1 METTTVT
8 KNFSRRTLL
17 KGAGLAV
24 ASPFIVPASVFGD
37 ENNVA
42 PNERITVAHIGV
54 GTLGRTVYT
63 WTQQVKDAQS
73 VAVADPYKSRREGI
87 ANACKGK
94 AYLDYHDVLARND
107 IDAVLICTPDHW
119 HVPIALE
126 AGKAGKHV
134 HVAKP
139 LGLSLAQNL
148 VCRKFFAEKK
158 LTFQYGT
165 QQRSMPHCW
174 KGCELVRRGVIGKV
188 TALEVYAPNGG
199 AGGSTAAI
207 PVPADLGEDGYKMWL
222 GNAPAKPFTA
232 NRCNPPGTYWI
243 YDYSTGYLGGWGAH
257 PLDIMV
263 WGSEADLSGLMTV
276 QGTGTIPT
284 EGLYDTVYNWDMK
297 IKFGDVPL
305 TFKTGGDRT
314 RFIGEHG
321 WIDVSRGGTPASG
334 LGDSDVWAKA
344 EAKGLKASDPQLLQT
359 KLDDREPILKR
370 TPSANLIDDFI
381 RSIKAGQEP
390 VVGINDAV
398 RSDNISQLCDIAV
411 RTKSVVK
418 WDPVKLELVDATDEQ
433 TKIMNRAGV

>member
-1 METTTVT
+1 MT
-8 KNFSRRTLL
+8 KNFSRRSFLQ
-17 KGAGLAV
+17 ASSLAV
-24 ASPFIVPASVFGD
+24 ATPLIIPRSVFGD
-37 ENNVA
+37 ETNAA
-42 PNERITVAHIGV
+42 PSERITVAHIGV
-54 GTLGRTVYT
+54 GGLGRMVYT

-73 VAVADPYKSRREGI
+73 VAVVDPYKSRREGI

-94 AYLDYHDVLARND
+94 AYLDYRDVLARDD
-107 IDAVLICTPDHW
+107 IDAVLIVTPDHW

-148 VCRKFFAEKK
+148 ACRKLFIEKK

-174 KGCELVRRGVIGKV
+174 KGCELVRRGVIGKI
-188 TALEVYAPNGG
+188 TALEVDAPNGG
-199 AGGSTAAI
+199 AGGSTQPAPI
-207 PVPADLGEDGYKMWL
+207 PPDLGEDGYKMWL

-263 WGSEADLSGLMTV
+263 WGSEADLSGLMTI

-297 IKFGDVPL
+297 IKFGDVPF

-321 WIDVSRGGTPASG
+321 WIEVSRGAGLSG
-334 LGDSDVWAKA
+334 GDPNVWGKIA
-344 EAKGLKASDPQLLQT
+344 EEQGLKASDPKLLQT

-370 TPSANLIDDFI
+370 TPSVNHIDDFI
-381 RSIKAGQEP
+381 RSIKTGQEP

-418 WDPVKLELVDATDEQ
+418 WDSVKLELVDATDEQ
-433 TKIMNRAGV
+433 AKIMNRVGV